1 MEGVVPGVPDL
12 FVPELRLW
20 IEMKKPGGRL
30 SEAQKS
36 MIEYL
41 EGIGHTVIVA
51 YGARDASMKVLEFLK
66 WNHGT
71 EASITTT
78 TMVPISDKAGRYNI
92 FSTPPGARMLVSGRT
107 RAPTP
112 TPPRERR
119 SRCTPEKF
127 TMWRSKS
134 LHFWLC
140 FFGDLNNSQLLIV
153 SIIYL
158 WV

>member
-1 MEGVVPGVPDL
+1 MSSEHSHQAGFLQWFRTKYPGTLIFAIPNGGKRDIVTAKKLQMEGVTPGVPDL

-66 WNHGT
+66 
-71 EASITTT
+71 
-78 TMVPISDKAGRYNI
+78 
-92 FSTPPGARMLVSGRT
+92 
-107 RAPTP
+107 
-112 TPPRERR
+112 
-119 SRCTPEKF
+119 
-127 TMWRSKS
+127 
-134 LHFWLC
+134 
-140 FFGDLNNSQLLIV
+140 
-153 SIIYL
+153 
-158 WV
+158 